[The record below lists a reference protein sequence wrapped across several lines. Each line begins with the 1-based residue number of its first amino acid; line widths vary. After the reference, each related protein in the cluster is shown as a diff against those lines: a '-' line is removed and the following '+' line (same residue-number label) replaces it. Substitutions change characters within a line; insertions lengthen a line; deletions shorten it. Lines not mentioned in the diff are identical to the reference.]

1 MKNFSTISYIQ
12 NILNNIYEISIPYN
26 SEDFIIKKDSLKKL
40 ISGNS
45 NIAADRNQIILME
58 AEDEIKVA
66 IYIKKRLL
74 NNLKLTNPI
83 CNLTDKNIEDLCV
96 VTEELSHFLYLIW
109 NIQNSRTLSNLALE
123 LQAEID
129 KFIICLLLLESQ
141 FKHELIQPLVYKLF
155 INISFNKKLNKEDK
169 ERYIIA
175 NNYAKKYCEFLI
187 NHYFKTNKIAEAYE
201 ELRRFYRYDFPK
213 RLEYINFISLRH

>member
-1 MKNFSTISYIQ
+1 MKDLTIISYIQ

-26 SEDFIIKKDSLKKL
+26 SEDFIIKKDGLKKL

-45 NIAADRNQIILME
+45 NIIFDRNQIILLE

-66 IYIKKRLL
+66 IYIRKRLL
-74 NNLKLTNPI
+74 NNLELTNPI

-96 VTEELSHFLYLIW
+96 LTEELSHFLYLIW
-109 NIQNSRTLSNLALE
+109 NVQNSRMISNLALE

-129 KFIICLLLLESQ
+129 KFIICILLLESQ

-155 INISFNKKLNKEDK
+155 INISFDKKLSEEDK

-187 NHYFKTNKIAEAYE
+187 NHYFKTKKITEAYR
-201 ELRRFYRYDFPK
+201 ELRQFYRYDLTK
-213 RLEYINFISLRH
+213 RLEYIKKL